1 MWFDGTF
8 IGNFE
13 SLKADNE
20 KIADDLYKTKNGTKL
35 FFINR
40 FKTGTDFFRLADPH
54 IENSSHDYVFYHIF
68 IGNDAKRVEKIVNEF
83 IITGYDKIE
92 YSVKL
97 FRKEKQKFYS
107 YGYGKIVSELIKKQ
121 EELKILFPEQIRAKD
136 IFIVPLSVLYFEC
149 PVCRNKT
156 LRYRGM
162 CEICPECGWEDEGD
176 DNEDELLY
184 GANGETS
191 IRSYR
196 EKYLKRKKQNPDYKW
211 WN

>member
-1 MWFDGTF
+1 MWVDGTF

-40 FKTGTDFFRLADPH
+40 FKTGTDLFRLADPH
-54 IENSSHDYVFYHIF
+54 IENSSLDYVFYHIF

-83 IITGYDKIE
+83 IITGYDKKE

-121 EELKILFPEQIRAKD
+121 EELKNLFSEQIREKD

-149 PVCRNKT
+149 PV
-156 LRYRGM
+156 
-162 CEICPECGWEDEGD
+162 
-176 DNEDELLY
+176 
-184 GANGETS
+184 
-191 IRSYR
+191 
-196 EKYLKRKKQNPDYKW
+196 
-211 WN
+211 